1 MCTYVKKTPSML
13 QDELTRV
20 GFVFAVCHIDVKSIS
35 LKHKDTILM
44 FRTSLE
50 NLRNDN
56 KSTVRDKN
64 THLQ

>member
-1 MCTYVKKTPSML
+1 MCTYVEKTPSML

-50 NLRNDN
+50 NPQ
-56 KSTVRDKN
+56 KHSFTVEM
-64 THLQ
+64 LCCG